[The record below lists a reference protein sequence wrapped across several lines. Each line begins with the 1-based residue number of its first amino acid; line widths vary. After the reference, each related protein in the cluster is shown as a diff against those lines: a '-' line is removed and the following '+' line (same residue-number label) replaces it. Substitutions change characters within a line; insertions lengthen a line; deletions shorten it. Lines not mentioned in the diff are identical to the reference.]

1 MFPEL
6 AKGIPELDITP
17 YEPLYLK
24 RVSVSKGAGAV
35 TLSGSLY
42 NMTVRGPSQAIPT
55 YSDMRLDENKFNFGI
70 DLPILDID
78 SLYNL
83 VGKILVLPLVGNG
96 PCKLNLKNVKT
107 VISTDF
113 EIIDVDGRQIMDVTN
128 MKVNFKVGFMHIKLD
143 HLFNGNKVL
152 GQTVNNF
159 LNHHGLEVIGELSD
173 SISESLAAIF
183 LDLMNQ
189 IFSKLPLDLWLTD

>member
-1 MFPEL
+1 
-6 AKGIPELDITP
+6 
-17 YEPLYLK
+17 
-24 RVSVSKGAGAV
+24 
-35 TLSGSLY
+35 
-42 NMTVRGPSQAIPT
+42 
-55 YSDMRLDENKFNFGI
+55 MRLDENKFNFGI

-113 EIIDVDGRQIMDVTN
+113 EIIDVDGRQIMDITD

-152 GQTVNNF
+152 GKFHALKLSNF
-159 LNHHGLEVIGELSD
+159 
-173 SISESLAAIF
+173 F
-183 LDLMNQ
+183 
-189 IFSKLPLDLWLTD
+189 